1 MATDPSFAA
10 YVLDQAAEAGDVR
23 ARRMFG
29 EYALYHRGGGMAAPK
44 TVPHDTPVLEHL
56 AANGDAERHADCQ
69 GLIELMSRVT
79 GCEPV
84 MWGRSIV
91 GFDRYHYRY
100 ASGHE
105 GDAAVV
111 GFASGRRQLTLYLA
125 PGFTEADGPRALLS
139 RLGRHTT
146 GKGCLYVKRLADV
159 DMAAL
164 ESLVAWSV
172 EEIARRHPAP

>member
-1 MATDPSFAA
+1 MPAA
-10 YVLDQAAEAGDVR
+10 
-23 ARRMFG
+23 
-29 EYALYHRGGGMAAPK
+29 K
-44 TVPHDTPVLEHL
+44 TTPGDTPVGEHL
-56 AANGDAERHADCQ
+56 AALDDAERRADCEA
-69 GLIELMSRVT
+69 LVHLMTRVT
-79 GCEPV
+79 GCEPQ

-111 GFASGRRQLTLYLA
+111 GFASGRRHLTLYLA
-125 PGFTEADGPRALLS
+125 AGFAEADGSRELLA

-159 DMAAL
+159 DAAVL

-172 EEIARRHPAP
+172 AEIARRHPAP